1 MKTLREFIDKTVEM
15 WPKITEQEKNEFC
28 EALATGDVF
37 TLNKVLKKL
46 QKEIK
51 KRENK
56 TN

>member
-1 MKTLREFIDKTVEM
+1 MKTLREFIDKVATM
-15 WPKITEQEKNEFC
+15 WPKITNEEKDMITS
-28 EALATGDVF
+28 AILTGNIF
-37 TLNKVLKKL
+37 EINKVLKKL

>member
-15 WPKITEQEKNEFC
+15 WPKITEQEKRGFC
-28 EALATGDVF
+28 EALSTGNIF
-37 TLNKVLKKL
+37 TLNTVLKKL